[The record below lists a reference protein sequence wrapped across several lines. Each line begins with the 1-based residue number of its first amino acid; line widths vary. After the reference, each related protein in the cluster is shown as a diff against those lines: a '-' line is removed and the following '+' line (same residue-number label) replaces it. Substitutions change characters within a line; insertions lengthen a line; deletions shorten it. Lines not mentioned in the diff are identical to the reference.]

1 MASGG
6 GRLCEPNASR
16 TPQGVAGFAA
26 YEAPLKGARAFGLC
40 HLGAREPQTL
50 LTQCL
55 LSRCSKWRVP
65 RADPAPLRPT
75 SSPTRPAN
83 GCKAC
88 AMRR

>member
-1 MASGG
+1 MRAEEPLARRKGSGVSCLWGPAEG
-6 GRLCEPNASR
+6 GKGLALCQLE
-16 TPQGVAGFAA
+16 
-26 YEAPLKGARAFGLC
+26 
-40 HLGAREPQTL
+40 GAREPQTL